1 MDLQHLVQIGFQTQE
16 LCRGGNEEM
25 QDPKWLASRNQAVL
39 MDKMRR
45 LYMAVAQIDADETLS
60 ETGRTQKKT
69 QLATKTLSDIEG
81 ETARLRGLIETK
93 GATAR
98 SRLAKASRPV
108 GESDIDR
115 LSWMLSVQNHQR
127 FLLDLD
133 GQSLLGELARAVRD
147 GDGSIYEAVTSLP
160 VFILRQKGLTDDLM
174 TASRKEW
181 SRRIDPAAAGE
192 AEDSDVMARL
202 VDEDLATAR
211 RAIQQHCNLPEQ
223 REIRTL

>member
-1 MDLQHLVQIGFQTQE
+1 MDLQHLVQIGFHTQE
-16 LCRGGNEEM
+16 LCRGGNEET
-25 QDPKWLASRNQAVL
+25 QDPKWLASRNQAIL

-45 LYMAVAQIDADETLS
+45 LYMAVAQVDADETLS
-60 ETGRTQKKT
+60 DTGKTQKKT
-69 QLATKTLSDIEG
+69 QLATKTLSDIEA
-81 ETARLRGLIETK
+81 ETTRLRGLIETK
-93 GATAR
+93 VATAR
-98 SRLAKASRPV
+98 SRLAKASRPAD
-108 GESDIDR
+108 ESDIDR

-133 GQSLLGELARAVRD
+133 GQSLLGELARAIRD
-147 GDGSIYEAVTSLP
+147 GDGRTYEAVTSLP

-192 AEDSDVMARL
+192 AEDGEIMARL
-202 VDEDLATAR
+202 VTEDLATAR

>member
-1 MDLQHLVQIGFQTQE
+1 MDLQHLVQIGFHTQE
-16 LCRGGNEEM
+16 LCRGGNEET
-25 QDPKWLASRNQAVL
+25 QDPKWLASRNQAIL

-45 LYMAVAQIDADETLS
+45 LYMAVAQVDADETLS
-60 ETGRTQKKT
+60 DTGKTQKKT
-69 QLATKTLSDIEG
+69 QLATKTLSDIEA
-81 ETARLRGLIETK
+81 ETTRLRTLIETK
-93 GATAR
+93 GGTAR
-98 SRLAKASRPV
+98 SRLAKASRPD

-147 GDGSIYEAVTSLP
+147 GDGRTYEAVTSLP

>member
-1 MDLQHLVQIGFQTQE
+1 MDLKNLVLRGFSTFE
-16 LCRGGNEEM
+16 LCRGGDEAK

-39 MDKMRR
+39 MDKLRR

-60 ETGRTQKKT
+60 ETGKTQKKT

-98 SRLAKASRPV
+98 SRLAKASRPA

-147 GDGSIYEAVTSLP
+147 GDGRTYEAVTSLP
-160 VFILRQKGLTDDLM
+160 VFILRQKGLTAEVLD
-174 TASRKEW
+174 ASRREW

-211 RAIQQHCNLPEQ
+211 RVIQQHCNLPEQ
-223 REIRTL
+223 REIRIL

>member
-1 MDLQHLVQIGFQTQE
+1 MDLKNLVLRGFSTFE
-16 LCRGGNEEM
+16 LCRGGDEAK

-39 MDKMRR
+39 MDKLRR

-133 GQSLLGELARAVRD
+133 GQSLLGELARAVKD
-147 GDGSIYEAVTSLP
+147 GDSTTYEAVTSLP
-160 VFILRQKGLTDDLM
+160 TFVLRAKGITKEMID
-174 TASRKEW
+174 ASRREW
-181 SRRIDPAAAGE
+181 SRRVDPGAAADME
-192 AEDSDVMARL
+192 SAEVMARL

-211 RAIQQHCNLPEQ
+211 RAIRDHCGLPEQ
-223 REIRTL
+223 DKIRTL

>member
-1 MDLQHLVQIGFQTQE
+1 MDLQHLVQIGFHTQE
-16 LCRGGNEEM
+16 LCRGGDEER
-25 QDPKWLASRNQAVL
+25 QDPKFLASRNQAVL
-39 MDKMRR
+39 MDKLRR

-147 GDGSIYEAVTSLP
+147 GDGRTYEAVTSLP
-160 VFILRQKGLTDDLM
+160 VFILRQKGLTADVLD
-174 TASRKEW
+174 ASRREW

-223 REIRTL
+223 REIRIL

>member
-1 MDLQHLVQIGFQTQE
+1 MDLQHLVQIGFHTQE
-16 LCRGGNEEM
+16 LCRGGNEET
-25 QDPKWLASRNQAVL
+25 QDPKFLASRNQAVL

-45 LYMAVAQIDADETLS
+45 LYMAVAQIDADES
-60 ETGRTQKKT
+60 
-69 QLATKTLSDIEG
+69 LSDVGKVKRKTELGQKALGDIEA

-98 SRLAKASRPV
+98 SRLAKASRPD

-147 GDGSIYEAVTSLP
+147 GDGRTYEAVTSLP

-192 AEDSDVMARL
+192 AEDGEIMARL
-202 VDEDLATAR
+202 VTEDLATAR

>member
-1 MDLQHLVQIGFQTQE
+1 MDLRNLVLRGFSTSS
-16 LCRGGNEEM
+16 LCQGGDEAK
-25 QDPKWLASRNQAVL
+25 QDPKWLGAKAQTVL
-39 MDKMRR
+39 LEKMRG
-45 LYMAVAQIDADETLS
+45 LAIACEAIDADEGLS
-60 ETGRTQKKT
+60 DFGRTKRKT
-69 QLATKTLSDIEG
+69 ELGEKALKDVETHVATIRQTLGTKLATAKE
-81 ETARLRGLIETK
+81 
-93 GATAR
+93 
-98 SRLAKASRPV
+98 RLAKAGRPV

-147 GDGSIYEAVTSLP
+147 GDGRTYEAVTSLP

-181 SRRIDPAAAGE
+181 SRRIDPAAA
-192 AEDSDVMARL
+192 SDVEDGETMARL

>member
-1 MDLQHLVQIGFQTQE
+1 MDLQHLVQIGFHTQE

-39 MDKMRR
+39 MDKLRR

-60 ETGRTQKKT
+60 ETGKTQKKT

-147 GDGSIYEAVTSLP
+147 GDGRTYEAVTSLP

-202 VDEDLATAR
+202 VDEDLATAQ
-211 RAIQQHCNLPEQ
+211 RAIRDHCGLPEQ
-223 REIRTL
+223 DKIRTL

>member
-1 MDLQHLVQIGFQTQE
+1 MDLQHLVQIGFHTQE
-16 LCRGGNEEM
+16 LCRGGNEET

-60 ETGRTQKKT
+60 ATGKTQKKA
-69 QLATKTLSDIEG
+69 QLATKTLGDIEA
-81 ETARLRGLIETK
+81 ETTRLRGLIETK

-98 SRLAKASRPV
+98 SRLAKASRPD

-147 GDGSIYEAVTSLP
+147 GDGRTYEAITGLP
-160 VFILRQKGLTDDLM
+160 TFILRQKSITQEMVD
-174 TASRKEW
+174 ASRREW

-192 AEDSDVMARL
+192 AESADVMARL

>member
-1 MDLQHLVQIGFQTQE
+1 MGKYFFFFKQKTAYEVLRSLVSS
-16 LCRGGNEEM
+16 EM
-25 QDPKWLASRNQAVL
+25 CIR
-39 MDKMRR
+39 
-45 LYMAVAQIDADETLS
+45 
-60 ETGRTQKKT
+60 
-69 QLATKTLSDIEG
+69 
-81 ETARLRGLIETK
+81 
-93 GATAR
+93 
-98 SRLAKASRPV
+98 
-108 GESDIDR
+108 DR
-115 LSWMLSVQNHQR
+115 NHQR

-147 GDGSIYEAVTSLP
+147 GDGRTYEAVTSLP

-181 SRRIDPAAAGE
+181 SRRIDPAAAGQ

-202 VDEDLATAR
+202 VDEALATAR

>member
-1 MDLQHLVQIGFQTQE
+1 MDLQHLVQIGFHTQE
-16 LCRGGNEEM
+16 LCRGGNEET
-25 QDPKWLASRNQAVL
+25 QDPKFLASRNQAVL

-45 LYMAVAQIDADETLS
+45 LYMAVAQIDADES
-60 ETGRTQKKT
+60 
-69 QLATKTLSDIEG
+69 LSDVGKVKRKTELGQKALGDIEA

-98 SRLAKASRPV
+98 SRLAKASRPD

-115 LSWMLSVQNHQR
+115 LSWMLSVQNYQR

-147 GDGSIYEAVTSLP
+147 GDGRSYEAVISLP
-160 VFILRQKGLTDDLM
+160 VFVLRQKGLTDDLM

-181 SRRIDPAAAGE
+181 SRRIDPSAAAE
-192 AEDSDVMARL
+192 AESAEIMARL
-202 VDEDLATAR
+202 VNEDLATAR

-223 REIRTL
+223 REVRTL

>member
-1 MDLQHLVQIGFQTQE
+1 MDLQHLVQIGFHTQE
-16 LCRGGNEEM
+16 LCRGGNEET
-25 QDPKWLASRNQAVL
+25 QDPKFLASRNQAVL

-45 LYMAVAQIDADETLS
+45 LYMAVAQIDADES
-60 ETGRTQKKT
+60 
-69 QLATKTLSDIEG
+69 LSDVGKVKRKTELGQKALGDIEA

-98 SRLAKASRPV
+98 SRLAKASRPD

-115 LSWMLSVQNHQR
+115 LSWMLSVQNYQR

-147 GDGSIYEAVTSLP
+147 GDGRSYEAVTSLP
-160 VFILRQKGLTDDLM
+160 VFVLRQKGLTDDLM

-181 SRRIDPAAAGE
+181 SRRIDPSAAAE
-192 AEDSDVMARL
+192 AESAEIMARL
-202 VDEDLATAR
+202 VNEDLATAR

-223 REIRTL
+223 REVRTL